1 MGRAFDEV
9 LPILLAYSL
18 YSGRFA
24 DNYLEELVE
33 QIECKL

>member
-1 MGRAFDEV
+1 MGRAFDEA

-24 DNYLEELVE
+24 DNNLEELVE